1 LRKIFWELD
10 HIPHG
15 SIAFV
20 FNQFSCF
27 FDKKK
32 KGWGIFAN
40 VFLLYIQ
47 LIFII
52 FGGNI
57 CQNFA
62 ITKLK
67 KEPYIEGIQLIN
79 ENVKNFATFPW
90 AKAFKDVHPIFP
102 RKAIITLDSTL
113 LVSSIIQLSQLDLV
127 SSVLKLS
134 KSF

>member
-1 LRKIFWELD
+1 
-10 HIPHG
+10 
-15 SIAFV
+15 
-20 FNQFSCF
+20 
-27 FDKKK
+27 
-32 KGWGIFAN
+32 
-40 VFLLYIQ
+40 
-47 LIFII
+47 
-52 FGGNI
+52 
-57 CQNFA
+57 
-62 ITKLK
+62 LK